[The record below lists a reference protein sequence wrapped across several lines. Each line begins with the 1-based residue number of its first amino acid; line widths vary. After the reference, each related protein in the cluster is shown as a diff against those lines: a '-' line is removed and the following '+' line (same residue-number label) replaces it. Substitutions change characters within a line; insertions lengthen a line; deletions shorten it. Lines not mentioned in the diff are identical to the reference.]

1 VGIVGCGQRLFK
13 RLQKLDIF
21 HRPAGFSRCQPA
33 KKWASIVKL
42 FQARQRNRTHT
53 CSSIQ
58 QPGRSKPP
66 SFDPSTGRSHKG
78 GHNVRNALMENFR
91 GFNGVM
97 SNVFDAFDRRGPV
110 KYRICRFSRTGV
122 LSSPIFCIQPCSSA
136 PIAVSRTNRNR
147 QVKLPP
153 STSHQPPINLP
164 STSHQPPINLPST
177 CSIRANRLDRYPK
190 LGANRSLSHSRCL
203 FRLPRS
209 RHLHRPRIH
218 NLGDIS
224 VTSRCRVP
232 PGTYSTLPLYDPY
245 KSPLKGKPY
254 SHSHHPIRA
263 SHSPCRVPYERSR
276 VFLYGP
282 RG

>member
-1 VGIVGCGQRLFK
+1 
-13 RLQKLDIF
+13 
-21 HRPAGFSRCQPA
+21 
-33 KKWASIVKL
+33 
-42 FQARQRNRTHT
+42 
-53 CSSIQ
+53 
-58 QPGRSKPP
+58 
-66 SFDPSTGRSHKG
+66 
-78 GHNVRNALMENFR
+78 VRNALMENFR

-97 SNVFDAFDRRGPV
+97 SNVFDAFDRHGPL
-110 KYRICRFSRTGV
+110 KYRKFADFPGLEFCPRRFSAFSLVHRH
-122 LSSPIFCIQPCSSA
+122 LLPSPE
-136 PIAVSRTNRNR
+136 PIETAKSNY
-147 QVKLPP
+147 L
-153 STSHQPPINLP
+153 HQPPINLP
-164 STSHQPPINLPST
+164 STSHQPAPST

-218 NLGDIS
+218 NLGDMS

-254 SHSHHPIRA
+254 SHLHHPIRA